1 MTKKRSEILVRVVA
15 PLVLVFGMGA
25 AVALFSR
32 SRAPVPPSR
41 GKAQSNA
48 DAMTVAHEAAGVQ
61 VDPDPD
67 QLRASFEERVRML
80 ESQLRDRPDDQDLL
94 LTLARLLHDGHRSDE
109 AVRRYRQAIAM
120 DPGDPQPYYDL
131 AAIHAESRDWPSA
144 AAALQGLLDLA
155 PDDAIALYDM
165 GAIRA
170 NEGRIA
176 DARQSFEAARAVTTD
191 GALLA
196 RIAEALARLGTS

>member
-1 MTKKRSEILVRVVA
+1 MTEKRPEILVRVVA
-15 PLVLVFGMGA
+15 PIVLVLGMGA

-32 SRAPVPPSR
+32 GQAPVPTPR
-41 GKAQSNA
+41 GGAPSNA

-61 VDPDPD
+61 VDQDPD
-67 QLRASFEERVRML
+67 QVRALFEERVRKL
-80 ESQLRDRPDDQDLL
+80 EEQLREGPGDRQLV

-109 AVRRYRQAIAM
+109 AVGRYRQAIAM
-120 DPGDPQPYYDL
+120 DPADPQPYYDL
-131 AAIHAESRDWPSA
+131 AAIHAESSDWPSA
-144 AAALQGLLDLA
+144 AAALQDLLDLA
-155 PDDAIALYDM
+155 PNDAIALYDM

-196 RIAEALARLGTS
+196 RISEALARLGMS